1 MDFAETNYTKKKNR
15 EMDFWLDK
23 PARFTE
29 ELDEKALDELKN
41 QHSNFTGSNG
51 VALL

>member
-23 PARFTE
+23 PARFME
-29 ELDEKALDELKN
+29 ELDEKEEEELR
-41 QHSNFTGSNG
+41 S
-51 VALL
+51 

>member
-1 MDFAETNYTKKKNR
+1 MDY
-15 EMDFWLDK
+15 WIDK
-23 PARFTE
+23 PANFMEKLDDKEKE
-29 ELDEKALDELKN
+29 ELIN